1 MKLNF
6 LKSIQIRRQ
15 NQILEKLAE
24 IFDSLRRNKI
34 PLYLFLVLNL
44 NVLLAPAVF
53 AVTDGAFTRGQSYA
67 TAMLILLTVALGIY
81 LFFVMFFPE
90 KF

>member
-6 LKSIQIRRQ
+6 LKSIKIRRQ

-53 AVTDGAFTRGQSYA
+53 AVTDGAFTHGQSYA